1 MSDQGRPPSEVGDAI
16 PRKQCPV
23 CYRMCDMGDKTCVAC
38 GADLTEDA
46 SVLEAHHGA
55 AEGGRARRLS
65 FLSFLAG
72 TFTSPGRCF
81 GQLASGAMPPRLALA
96 FIIFFFVSFVP
107 LALAAVLRIDSDGAP
122 SVVFDA
128 GANALLLVNFVQ
140 LVVFTAV
147 VVGFSRLMDRPVAV
161 VAAFSLFA
169 YVLGLM
175 NFIHP
180 VQIPLAYVPGFG
192 DTLVKSFAVLY
203 VIWSFLLF
211 VLAAWKA
218 LRWNLAAAVGL
229 AFVLSVIQYG
239 LFKLFQAVGFML
251 RDIHV
256 LWDLRF

>member
-1 MSDQGRPPSEVGDAI
+1 MSDENRLASEVGDAI

-23 CYRMCDMGDKTCVAC
+23 CYRMCDMDDKSCVAC

-46 SVLEAHHGA
+46 SVLEAHHEAG
-55 AEGGRARRLS
+55 ARREAGKLS
-65 FLSFLAG
+65 FLRFLAG

-81 GQLASGAMPPRLALA
+81 GQLASRPMPARLALA
-96 FIIFFFVSFVP
+96 FVVFFFVSFAP
-107 LALAAVLRIDSDGAP
+107 LGLAAMLRISPDGTP
-122 SVVFDA
+122 SVEFDL
-128 GANALLLVNFVQ
+128 GVNGLLLVNFVQ
-140 LVVFTAV
+140 LVVITAIV
-147 VVGFSRLMDRPVAV
+147 VSLSRLLDHAV
-161 VAAFSLFA
+161 TFVAAFSLFA

-203 VIWSFLLF
+203 VVWSFLLF

-218 LRWNLAAAVGL
+218 LGWNVAVAGGL
-229 AFVLSVIQYG
+229 AFGLSLAHYG
-239 LFKLFQAVGFML
+239 LFRLSQAIGFMI
-251 RDIHV
+251 RDVHV